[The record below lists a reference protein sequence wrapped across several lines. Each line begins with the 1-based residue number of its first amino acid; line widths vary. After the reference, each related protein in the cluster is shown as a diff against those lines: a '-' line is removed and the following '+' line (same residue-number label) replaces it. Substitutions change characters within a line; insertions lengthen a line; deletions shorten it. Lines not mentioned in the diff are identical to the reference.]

1 MIQKGVLTPIPNHFT
16 ESNYLDSLPIETR
29 LKGKKK
35 SVLPRKKIGRNFL
48 RVFGSFYPKSMA
60 RQFVRFF
67 ARILLKKKKP
77 GYERWFARN
86 KYLKSK
92 LESDRTVTRGGSP

>member
-29 LKGKKK
+29 LKGQ
-35 SVLPRKKIGRNFL
+35 KKIGFT
-48 RVFGSFYPKSMA
+48 PKKNRSK
-60 RQFVRFF
+60 FF
-67 ARILLKKKKP
+67 EGFWVVLSKIHGAPVWSIFREDSVKKKKP
-77 GYERWFARN
+77 GYERRFARN